1 MNDLCI
7 YITTYNRVQYL
18 KRAIDS
24 IIRQSYSDFTLIVLD
39 NCSSDDTEKYV
50 LSLNDSRIKYIR
62 HTQNIGGGANINY
75 GFKNCE
81 AKYFCVFHDDDILHE
96 NLIEKEIEYM
106 EYDRNCMAVSCLAN
120 IINEKD
126 EVTKENNHKTGE
138 IKTWRNTEFFAYYI
152 GKQKNIVFPATMYRT
167 DFIKDNNLYLRVEA
181 GPCADVVLYM
191 DIEKMGGKIAEIQ
204 YPLINYRIYSNQ
216 DSSSNL
222 EKMLISLIS
231 FLNKDNYY
239 SELLKNMSRET
250 KKYYHWYSRRLL
262 ARIASKKI
270 TPQMASEYMLT
281 MKKEING
288 SKAYCI
294 MMIRLIKLQ
303 EKMPRIFSYWYNI
316 VKKYKQ

>member
-120 IINEKD
+120 IINEM
-126 EVTKENNHKTGE
+126 
-138 IKTWRNTEFFAYYI
+138 R
-152 GKQKNIVFPATMYRT
+152 
-167 DFIKDNNLYLRVEA
+167 
-181 GPCADVVLYM
+181 
-191 DIEKMGGKIAEIQ
+191 
-204 YPLINYRIYSNQ
+204 
-216 DSSSNL
+216 
-222 EKMLISLIS
+222 
-231 FLNKDNYY
+231 
-239 SELLKNMSRET
+239 
-250 KKYYHWYSRRLL
+250 
-262 ARIASKKI
+262 
-270 TPQMASEYMLT
+270 
-281 MKKEING
+281 
-288 SKAYCI
+288 
-294 MMIRLIKLQ
+294 
-303 EKMPRIFSYWYNI
+303 
-316 VKKYKQ
+316 